1 MGEKLPLHEQ
11 FKKLNVKASTSEQ
24 GQENEAPDNP
34 QQTPERGGG
43 TKNNATRP
51 RKRLEFSS
59 QIEENI
65 VSTTNDEENEEG
77 NFFQDHPWQDT
88 HPNPGLSMDD
98 TIGVSEK
105 YPPPKEWLD
114 DGESEVNLSRIY
126 HDLPKFVS
134 QMRGKSEYEMLKEY
148 MNAKNEEDKKS
159 KRTPHMKEIE
169 DDEEPRDKPSSAR
182 DQSFK
187 AYSLDP
193 TKRENQQ
200 ETNLRHLDCEYML
213 KMYLP
218 ENRKIW
224 FKHEDTPSGL
234 IRTINSDKKDKR
246 WIFTPSFRRSEIALL
261 DWPEDKIVTVEST
274 IQILVVR
281 PCEFEKYVERCG
293 HTFPIISLANDEI
306 GAGYARLWIQKIA
319 LRLKLDFIW
328 MIDDSVECFYEY
340 HPDKKIEEYAKYRRR
355 QFGLVFE
362 HIEKFV
368 KPPGNIAV
376 MSPRRTPPGRDTD
389 SPFTCKPPFIAVY
402 LNLKALKEKEVFYRP
417 ELKVLEDMVFGYECY
432 KNGLNVFR
440 DNRFRV
446 QDHFWKDT
454 GAMSSSVRPPHKSD
468 AGCQRKRAST
478 L

>member
-1 MGEKLPLHEQ
+1 MRMGEELPLHEQ
-11 FKKLNVKASTSEQ
+11 FEKLNVTSTSEQ
-24 GQENEAPDNP
+24 GQGNEA
-34 QQTPERGGG
+34 TPERGEG
-43 TKNNATRP
+43 TKNNATRS
-51 RKRLEFSS
+51 RKRLKFS
-59 QIEENI
+59 
-65 VSTTNDEENEEG
+65 EENEEG
-77 NFFQDHPWQDT
+77 KCFLDHPWQDT
-88 HPNPGLSMDD
+88 HPIPAMDD
-98 TIGVSEK
+98 TIEVSKK

-114 DGESEVNLSRIY
+114 DVNGERVGNLSRIY
-126 HDLPKFVS
+126 SHLPKFVS
-134 QMRGKSEYEMLKEY
+134 QMRGKSDYEMLKEY
-148 MNAKNEEDKKS
+148 MCAKIEDKKS
-159 KRTPHMKEIE
+159 KRTPHMREIE
-169 DDEEPRDKPSSAR
+169 DGEEPRDKPSSTR
-182 DQSFK
+182 DQSFNFK

-193 TKRENQQ
+193 PKRENQQ
-200 ETNLRHLDCEYML
+200 EKNLRYLDCEYML

-218 ENRKIW
+218 ENWKTW
-224 FKHEDTPSGL
+224 FKHEDTLSGL

-246 WIFTPSFRRSEIALL
+246 WIFTPSFRRSKIALL
-261 DWPEDKIVTVEST
+261 DWPKDEIVTVEST
-274 IQILVVR
+274 IRILVVR

-293 HTFPIISLANDEI
+293 HTFPIISLPNDEI
-306 GAGYARLWIQKIA
+306 GAGYARFWIQKIA
-319 LRLKLDFIW
+319 LRVKLDFIW

-340 HPDKKIEEYAKYRRR
+340 NPDKKIKEYAKYRCR

-376 MSPRRTPPGRDTD
+376 MSPRRTPPHWDTK

-417 ELKVLEDMVFGYECY
+417 ELKVYEDMVFGYECY

-440 DNRFRV
+440 VNRFRV

-454 GAMSSSVRPPHKSD
+454 GAMSSSVRPPQKSD

>member
-1 MGEKLPLHEQ
+1 MTMGEEPGEELPLHEQ
-11 FKKLNVKASTSEQ
+11 FKKKLNVEASTSVR
-24 GQENEAPDNP
+24 GQENEAPENP

-43 TKNNATRP
+43 TKYKASQS
-51 RKRLEFSS
+51 RKRLDFF
-59 QIEENI
+59 
-65 VSTTNDEENEEG
+65 EENEEG
-77 NFFQDHPWQDT
+77 KCFLDHPWQDA
-88 HPNPGLSMDD
+88 HPDPGLSMDD
-98 TIGVSEK
+98 TIEVSQK

-114 DGESEVNLSRIY
+114 DVNGKRVGNLSRIY
-126 HDLPKFVS
+126 RHLPKFVS

-148 MNAKNEEDKKS
+148 MNAKNKEDKKS

-193 TKRENQQ
+193 TKREKQQ
-200 ETNLRHLDCEYML
+200 GKYLRYLDCEYML

-218 ENRKIW
+218 EYWKTW

-234 IRTINSDKKDKR
+234 IRTINSDKKHKR

-261 DWPEDKIVTVEST
+261 DWPEDEIVTVEST
-274 IQILVVR
+274 IRILVVR
-281 PCEFEKYVERCG
+281 PCEFEKYVQRCG
-293 HTFPIISLANDEI
+293 HTFPIISLPNDEI
-306 GAGYARLWIQKIA
+306 GAGYARFCIQKIA
-319 LRLKLDFIW
+319 LRMKLNFIW

-340 HPDKKIEEYAKYRRR
+340 HPDKKIKEYAKYRRR

-376 MSPRRTPPGRDTD
+376 MSPRRTPPDWDTK

-417 ELKVLEDMVFGYECY
+417 ELKVYEDMVFGYECY

-440 DNRFRV
+440 NNRFRV
-446 QDHFWKDT
+446 QDHDWKHT
-454 GAMSSSVRPPHKSD
+454 GAMSSSVRPPQKSE
-468 AGCQRKRAST
+468 
-478 L
+478 